1 MPRIVSSIKKHITT
15 TEFWRAL
22 SFVLK
27 RLESIAK
34 YLTKLPLLFTF
45 SLYILHL
52 IRAGLRIYSYFYQTK
67 NKNLGNTFRCLF
79 AVLKVTLAVIA
90 LVLLGCGLVSLPS
103 VLLASFFIYS
113 ILKLINSLSVLLV
126 STVSYLKIDKNCIEQ
141 QWRRAQYQ
149 NNITKHAFI
158 LSAGLMF
165 ILLTSLLNAGVSI
178 LIWSNPLL
186 LLVDVVIAVGLIAAV
201 FYLGHKIVKNRRTAS
216 ENAFLSA
223 AQIASIKKNLLMFSL
238 CIVALL
244 LTAATPGLG
253 VSAIIL
259 ALIVLCVQD
268 VLLTVYYYFYGVYI
282 PNPEPANISEEQLNA
297 GIGQKSGCYYRT
309 IFPTLY
315 LQKEV
320 SEKLPCAEDV
330 NKANKKLLLKVAFV
344 KLLELEN
351 KLEKISKLNTVSQ
364 FFSSQKKLNIK
375 KEYLLRELSWAL
387 NTDDQEVLID
397 LFILAIIDLPE
408 KKRTVVLENNLREL
422 LDLLDIDRVNFL
434 YAYHHPQ
441 RNKNLLAK
449 LFFMLNQGKFSE
461 QIEIVKPQ
469 AFYQSFWKKV
479 GACEALSEAFRASRK
494 IEKLLNI
501 SHPSL
506 GAVQAD

>member
-52 IRAGLRIYSYFYQTK
+52 IRAGLRIYSYFYKTK

-149 NNITKHAFI
+149 NNMTKHAFI

-165 ILLTSLLNAGVSI
+165 ILLTSLLNAEVSI

-186 LLVDVVIAVGLIAAV
+186 LLADLVIVAGLIATA
-201 FYLGHKIVKNRRTAS
+201 FYLGYKFAKNRRTAR
-216 ENAFLSA
+216 EYAFFSA
-223 AQIASIKKNLLMFSL
+223 DQIASIKKNLLMFGL

-253 VSAIIL
+253 ASAIIL

-282 PNPEPANISEEQLNA
+282 PNPEPANLSEEQLNA
-297 GIGQKSGCYYRT
+297 GIDEKRRDFYQTFSPIY
-309 IFPTLY
+309 Y
-315 LQKEV
+315 LQTQPT
-320 SEKLPCAEDV
+320 EKLPRAEDV

-375 KEYLLRELSWAL
+375 KEYLLRELAWAL

-397 LFILAIIDLPE
+397 LFILAIISLPE
-408 KKRTVVLENNLREL
+408 NKKTVVLENNLREL
-422 LDLLDIDRVNFL
+422 LDLLDIDRVDFL

-449 LFFMLNQGKFSE
+449 LFFMLNQEKFSE
-461 QIEIVKPQ
+461 QIEIAKPE

-479 GACEALSEAFRASRK
+479 GACDALSQAFHASRS
-494 IEKLLNI
+494 IEEQI
-501 SHPSL
+501 STHPSW
-506 GAVQAD
+506 QPI